1 MTKNSNNMALS
12 HRLLHT
18 LRRRATQPALRVRNS
33 GPDGAGTDA
42 ESDSDSDAGAA
53 TADAD
58 RAVDAPV
65 TAAAATPVPQQRLS
79 RSQSAAALLQ
89 SLPLSIPLSLSF
101 LPLPTSIAP
110 SPTPT
115 PPSLHASSAS
125 PSRASDA
132 ASGSSS
138 PRAAESTA
146 IKSVPLIHV
155 KSEPTSSSNSN
166 RYVPLGVTPEAAAL
180 LTSLPAP
187 LSVVVFAGFGRSG
200 KSKTASSIARI
211 LADWHKD
218 KSGLSAPASDA
229 FASRPGNT
237 PCTHGIDM
245 AVVRHP
251 DASKGHILLLDCEG
265 AANHNQTA
273 IPFVMGLAARL
284 ASRIFVFERACFTT
298 AGLESV
304 MQIVNMGLA
313 TLSSIQDDSTDIPQ
327 AANEMT
333 RSLTLVENMSINSG
347 MPSSDLLADLLS
359 CAEGDEMSN
368 NVKRLISKRFDVSF
382 EKLPFVVGADKQQQQ
397 AFDDACQ
404 SIAGDLVD
412 SLRIFTIGGINGVPA
427 DGKAIVRLCNELVT
441 QVRDGG
447 TRFNMISATESLVTN
462 MATEAANTV
471 WAEFVARAR
480 AARNAPD
487 QLTDARS
494 AKHLRTVLRE
504 LEGFAHMAE
513 VDLEAY
519 TCRLQPREPVAIA
532 RLLWQRNY
540 DAFVADVKRAHSGKV
555 VDEERRGEWA
565 VQMNRFV
572 VDMVEQGVEALRQAI
587 RLARFA
593 SILAMLSNYY
603 FWKHGIHVVRNFAGG
618 VISEMV
624 D

>member
-1 MTKNSNNMALS
+1 MALP

-18 LRRRATQPALRVRNS
+18 LRRRATQPALRVHNS
-33 GPDGAGTDA
+33 DPDGAGSDVES
-42 ESDSDSDAGAA
+42 ESDSDAVSNLGRAGAA
-53 TADAD
+53 VAEPDADAS
-58 RAVDAPV
+58 V
-65 TAAAATPVPQQRLS
+65 AAAATPAQQQRLS

-89 SLPLSIPLSLSF
+89 SLPRGIPLSLLS
-101 LPLPTSIAP
+101 LPISIAATPTSTSTDLP
-110 SPTPT
+110 
-115 PPSLHASSAS
+115 ASSAS
-125 PSRASDA
+125 PTPHAS
-132 ASGSSS
+132 ASGSAS
-138 PRAAESTA
+138 PRAGYFSGVQCA
-146 IKSVPLIHV
+146 PLIQV
-155 KSEPTSSSNSN
+155 KSEPTSSSNTSN

-180 LTSLPAP
+180 LTALPAP

-200 KSKTASSIARI
+200 KSKTASAIARV
-211 LADWHKD
+211 LAEWHLD
-218 KSGLSAPASDA
+218 NSGLSDPRRRGDP

-245 AVVRHP
+245 AIVRHP

-284 ASRIFVFERACFTT
+284 ASRILVFERACFTT

-313 TLSSIQDDSTDIPQ
+313 TMSSVQDDSDVSE
-327 AANEMT
+327 AANDMT
-333 RSLTLVENMSINSG
+333 RSLTLVENMSINAG
-347 MPSSDLLADLLS
+347 MPSADLLADLLS

-368 NVKRLISKRFDVSF
+368 RVKRLISKRFDVTF
-382 EKLPFVVGADKQQQQ
+382 EKLPFVVGADKLQQR
-397 AFDDACQ
+397 AFDDACR

-412 SLRIFTIGGINGVPA
+412 SLRIFTIGGVNGVPA

-447 TRFNMISATESLVTN
+447 TRFNMVSATESLVTN

-513 VDLEAY
+513 VDLETY
-519 TCRLQPREPVAIA
+519 TCRLQPREPVAVA
-532 RLLWQRNY
+532 QLMWQRNY
-540 DAFVADVKRAHSGKV
+540 NAFVADVKRAHSGKV
-555 VDEERRGEWA
+555 VDEEKRGEWA

-572 VDMVEQGVEALRQAI
+572 VDTVEQAVEALRQAV

-593 SILAMLSNYY
+593 SILAMLTNYY

-618 VISEMV
+618 VISEIV